1 MASNKKRLSIY
12 VIHHFEFSLPSLL
25 ECHQGV
31 SEYVG
36 RCLTV
41 CWNLPVGGEL
51 IMLGQ
56 P

>member
-12 VIHHFEFSLPSLL
+12 VIHCFEFSLPNLL

-36 RCLTV
+36 RCLPV
-41 CWNLPVGGEL
+41 CLILPVGDEL